1 MATPTLPEK
10 DLIARFGPTPSYT
23 PVNGWDSREPDKLV
37 KTHCCFCGVQ
47 CGIQL
52 KVKDNK
58 IIGFEPWEE
67 FPVNQGKL
75 CPKGIKRY
83 LQNEHPDR
91 LLAPL
96 IRTGNGFRQASWDE
110 ALDKTVAA
118 IRAIQSK
125 YGKDSFAFL
134 GGASMTNEKAYLNGK
149 FARIALGTANIDYN
163 GRLCMVS
170 AGAANRM
177 AFGVDRAANPWSDI
191 PLAKTIILTGT
202 NLAECFP
209 ILTDYIWRARDNGA
223 KIIVI
228 DPRITPIARTADLF
242 LPVRPGR
249 DSALAHGILHV
260 MIERGWID
268 EKFIAEHTLDFD
280 KVRELVKKYTP
291 AVTEKI
297 TGVPAASIVK
307 AAGIWGPAETSML
320 LHARGIEH
328 HTKGVENV
336 LSYINLVLAT
346 GRIGKPGCGYG
357 TITGQGNGQGGREHG
372 QRCNQLP
379 GGRDINKPADRKF
392 IAEFWGIEEREM
404 PQQGLT
410 ACEIFDAIEDG
421 KIKGLMSISFNP
433 LVSIPDSNRTRAALE
448 KLEFYG
454 AIDFFMN
461 ETAHYADVVLA
472 GSLQEEDE
480 GTVTTGEG
488 RCVRL
493 RNCVSPPGNA
503 RLDWKII
510 CDLAQR
516 LGKRKHFDYERPEE
530 IFNELAAASNRG
542 PIDYSGMSYEK
553 IEKNMGI
560 FWPCP
565 SEPGGTDALVRQSP
579 AGAPACRDT
588 ASEGACKTMTGEGAG
603 PTTESAAF
611 DHPGTPRL
619 FEGGKFHHADGKA
632 KFHAYEYRPPA
643 EDIDAEYPIFFTSG
657 RVVSQYLSGTQT
669 RRIGSLVDQYP
680 EPLCEIHPRMAEKLG
695 IKDRDMVKVVTRRGE
710 IVLPAQVVKTIRP
723 DTVFIPYHW
732 PGKKSANQLTNRA
745 LDPISKIPEYK
756 VCACRVEKVQAPNSN
771 IQRSTKNQFSKIA
784 MTLKIFSLVFGI
796 WNFSG
801 AWMLELGAF
810 L

>member
-1 MATPTLPEK
+1 MATLTLTDEQY
-10 DLIARFGPTPSYT
+10 IARYGPTPAYE
-23 PVNGWDSREPDKLV
+23 PPGGWDAREPDKLV

-58 IIGFEPWEE
+58 VIGFEPWEE

-75 CPKGIKRY
+75 CPKGVKRY
-83 LQNEHPDR
+83 MQNDHPDR
-91 LLAPL
+91 LLTPL
-96 IRTGNGFRQASWDE
+96 IRTDAGFRAASWE
-110 ALDKTVAA
+110 ESLDKTAAA
-118 IRAIQSK
+118 IKTIQAK
-125 YGKDSFAFL
+125 HGKDAFAFL

-149 FARIALGTANIDYN
+149 FARIALQTANIDYN

-191 PLAKTIILTGT
+191 PLAKSIILTGT

-209 ILTDYIWRARDNGA
+209 ILTDYVWRARDTGA

-249 DSALAHGILHV
+249 DSALANGILHV

-268 EKFIAEHTLDFD
+268 EKFIAEHTIDFD
-280 KVRELVKKYTP
+280 KVRDLVKKYTP

-297 TGVPAASIVK
+297 TGVPAKGIIK
-307 AAGIWGPAETSML
+307 AAEIWGPAETSML

-336 LSYINLVLAT
+336 LTYINLVLAS

-379 GGRDINKPADRKF
+379 GGRDISKPEHREF
-392 IAEFWGIEEREM
+392 ISNFWGIPEPEL
-404 PQQGLT
+404 PKQGLT
-410 ACEIFDAIEDG
+410 ACEIIDAIERG
-421 KIKGLMSISFNP
+421 EIKGLLSISFNP

-448 KLEFYG
+448 KLEFFG
-454 AIDFFMN
+454 CIDFFLN

-493 RNCVSPPGNA
+493 RNSVTPPGSA
-503 RLDWKII
+503 RVDWKII
-510 CDLAQR
+510 CDLAAR
-516 LGKRKHFDYERPEE
+516 LGKENFFTYTNPEE
-530 IFNELAAASNRG
+530 IFTELAAATAGG
-542 PIDYSGMSYEK
+542 PIDYSGMTYEK
-553 IEKNMGI
+553 IEQNMGI

-565 SEPGGTDALVRQSP
+565 TP
-579 AGAPACRDT
+579 
-588 ASEGACKTMTGEGAG
+588 
-603 PTTESAAF
+603 ESL
-611 DHPGTPRL
+611 GTPRL
-619 FEGGKFHHADGKA
+619 FEGGHFHHPDGRA
-632 KFHAYEYRPPA
+632 KFHAYEYRAPA
-643 EDIDAEYPIFFTSG
+643 EDVDAEFPIFFTSG

-669 RRIGSLVDQYP
+669 RRIGALVDQYP
-680 EPLCEIHPRMAEKLG
+680 EPLCEIHPLLAKKLG
-695 IKDRDMVKVVTRRGE
+695 IHDRDTVKVTTRRGD
-710 IVLPAQVVKTIRP
+710 ITLPAQVVKTIRP
-723 DTVFIPYHW
+723 DTIFIPYHW
-732 PGKKSANQLTNRA
+732 AGKKSANQLTNRA

-756 VCACRVEKVQAPNSN
+756 VCACRVEKVADAPVRALDLR
-771 IQRSTKNQFSKIA
+771 QRRPIN
-784 MTLKIFSLVFGI
+784 
-796 WNFSG
+796 
-801 AWMLELGAF
+801 
-810 L
+810 

>member
-1 MATPTLPEK
+1 MATLTLPE
-10 DLIARFGPTPSYT
+10 DRYTELYGPTPNYT
-23 PVNGWDSREPDKLV
+23 PAGGWNNGEPDKLV

-58 IIGFEPWEE
+58 VIGFEPWEE

-75 CPKGIKRY
+75 CPKGVKRY

-91 LLAPL
+91 LLTPL
-96 IRTGNGFRQASWDE
+96 IRSAAGFDIASWE
-110 ALDKTVAA
+110 ESLTKTVDA
-118 IRAIQSK
+118 INSIQAK
-125 YGKDSFAFL
+125 YGKDAFAFL

-149 FARIALGTANIDYN
+149 FARIALQTANIDYN

-191 PLAKTIILTGT
+191 PLAKVIILTGT

-249 DSALAHGILHV
+249 DSALANGILHV

-268 EKFIAEHTLDFD
+268 EPFITEHTHDFD

-297 TGVPAASIVK
+297 TGVPAKSII
-307 AAGIWGPAETSML
+307 AAAEMWGPAETSML

-336 LSYINLVLAT
+336 LTYINLVLAS

-379 GGRDINKPADRKF
+379 GGRDINKPEHRQF
-392 IAEFWGIEEREM
+392 IADFWKIPEPEL
-404 PQQGLT
+404 PKQGLT
-410 ACEIFDAIEDG
+410 ACEIIDAIERG
-421 KIKGLMSISFNP
+421 EIKGLLSISFNP

-448 KLEFYG
+448 KLEFF
-454 AIDFFMN
+454 ASIDFFMN
-461 ETAHYADVVLA
+461 ETARFADVVLP

-493 RNCVSPPGNA
+493 RNSVSPPGNA
-503 RLDWKII
+503 RVDWQII
-510 CDLAQR
+510 CDLAKR
-516 LGKRKHFDYERPEE
+516 LGKEKWFNYANPGE
-530 IFNELAAASNRG
+530 IFTELTAASKGG
-542 PIDYSGMSYEK
+542 PIDYSGMTYER
-553 IEKNMGI
+553 IEQNMGI

-565 SEPGGTDALVRQSP
+565 
-579 AGAPACRDT
+579 AP
-588 ASEGACKTMTGEGAG
+588 E
-603 PTTESAAF
+603 
-611 DHPGTPRL
+611 HPGTPRL
-619 FEGGKFHHADGKA
+619 FEGGKFHHPDGRA
-632 KFHAYEYRPPA
+632 KFHAYEYRSPA
-643 EDIDAEYPIFFTSG
+643 EDVDAEFPIFYTTG

-680 EPLCEIHPRMAEKLG
+680 EPLCEMHPLLAAKFG
-695 IKDRDMVKVVTRRGE
+695 ISDRDLVKVTTRRGE
-710 IVLPAQVVKTIRP
+710 MTLPAQVVKSIRP
-723 DTVFIPYHW
+723 DTIFIPYHW
-732 PGKKSANQLTNRA
+732 AGKKAANQLTNRA
-745 LDPISKIPEYK
+745 LDPISKIPEFK
-756 VCACRVEKVQAPNSN
+756 VCACKVEKVADAPLKNLA
-771 IQRSTKNQFSKIA
+771 TK
-784 MTLKIFSLVFGI
+784 
-796 WNFSG
+796 
-801 AWMLELGAF
+801 
-810 L
+810 

>member
-1 MATPTLPEK
+1 MATLTQPDDRYTELY
-10 DLIARFGPTPSYT
+10 GPTPNYT
-23 PVNGWDSREPDKLV
+23 PAGGWNNGEPDKLV

-58 IIGFEPWEE
+58 VIGFEPWEE

-75 CPKGIKRY
+75 CPKGVKRY
-83 LQNEHPDR
+83 MQNDHPDR

-96 IRTGNGFRQASWDE
+96 MRSADGFREASWDE
-110 ALDKTVAA
+110 ALGKTTEA
-118 IRAIQSK
+118 IKSIQAK
-125 YGKDSFAFL
+125 YGKDAFAFL

-149 FARIALGTANIDYN
+149 FARIALGTGNIDYN

-191 PLAKTIILTGT
+191 PLAKVIILTGT

-209 ILTDYIWRARDNGA
+209 ILTDYVWRARDAGA

-249 DSALAHGILHV
+249 DSALANGILHV

-268 EKFIAEHTLDFD
+268 EKFIAEHTHDFD

-297 TGVPAASIVK
+297 TGIPAKSILAV
-307 AAGIWGPAETSML
+307 AEAWGTAETSML

-336 LSYINLVLAT
+336 LTYINLVPAS

-379 GGRDINKPADRKF
+379 GGRDINKPEHRQF
-392 IAEFWGIEEREM
+392 IADFWKIPEPEL
-404 PQQGLT
+404 PKQGLT
-410 ACEIFDAIEDG
+410 ACEIIDAIERG
-421 KIKGLMSISFNP
+421 EIKGLLSISFNP
-433 LVSIPDSNRTRAALE
+433 LVSIPDSNRTRAALD
-448 KLEFYG
+448 KLEFF
-454 AIDFFMN
+454 ACIDPFLS
-461 ETAHYADVVLA
+461 ETARHADVVFA

-493 RNCVSPPGNA
+493 RNSVSPPGNA
-503 RLDWKII
+503 RVDWQII
-510 CDLAQR
+510 CDLAKR
-516 LGKRKHFDYERPEE
+516 LGKEQWFNYANPGE
-530 IFNELAAASNRG
+530 IFSELTAASKGG
-542 PIDYSGMSYEK
+542 PIDYSGMTYER
-553 IEKNMGI
+553 IEQNMGL

-565 SEPGGTDALVRQSP
+565 
-579 AGAPACRDT
+579 AP
-588 ASEGACKTMTGEGAG
+588 E
-603 PTTESAAF
+603 
-611 DHPGTPRL
+611 HPGTPRL
-619 FEGGKFHHADGKA
+619 FEGGKFHHPDGRA
-632 KFHAYEYRPPA
+632 KFHAYDYRPPA
-643 EDIDAEYPIFFTSG
+643 EDVDAEFPIFYTTG

-669 RRIGSLVDQYP
+669 RRIGALVDQYP
-680 EPLCEIHPRMAEKLG
+680 EPLCEMHPLLATRLG
-695 IKDRDMVKVVTRRGE
+695 IKDRDLVKVTTRRGDMT
-710 IVLPAQVVKTIRP
+710 LPAQVVKSIRP

-732 PGKKSANQLTNRA
+732 AGKKAANQLTNRV
-745 LDPISKIPEYK
+745 LDSSSKIPEFK
-756 VCACRVEKVQAPNSN
+756 VCACKVEKFADALVKPL
-771 IQRSTKNQFSKIA
+771 FD
-784 MTLKIFSLVFGI
+784 TLKQRGI
-796 WNFSG
+796 S
-801 AWMLELGAF
+801 
-810 L
+810 

>member
-1 MATPTLPEK
+1 MATLTQPE
-10 DLIARFGPTPSYT
+10 DRYTELYGPTSAYT
-23 PVNGWDSREPDKLV
+23 PAGGWNNGEPDKLV

-58 IIGFEPWEE
+58 VIGFEPWEE

-75 CPKGIKRY
+75 CPKGVKRY
-83 LQNEHPDR
+83 MQNDHPDR
-91 LLAPL
+91 LLSPL
-96 IRTGNGFRQASWDE
+96 MRSDDGFREASWDE
-110 ALDKTVAA
+110 AMDKTVDA
-118 IRAIQSK
+118 IKFIQAK
-125 YGKDSFAFL
+125 HGKDSFAFL

-149 FARIALGTANIDYN
+149 FARIALQTANIDYN

-191 PLAKTIILTGT
+191 PLAKVIILAGT

-209 ILTDYIWRARDNGA
+209 ILTDYVWRARDAGA

-249 DSALAHGILHV
+249 DSALANGILHV

-268 EKFIAEHTLDFD
+268 EKFIAEHTHDFD

-297 TGVPAASIVK
+297 TGVPAKSILAV
-307 AAGIWGPAETSML
+307 AEAWGTAETSML

-336 LSYINLVLAT
+336 LTYINLVLAS

-379 GGRDINKPADRKF
+379 GGRDISKPEHREF
-392 IAEFWGIEEREM
+392 IADFWKIPEPEL
-404 PQQGLT
+404 PKQGLT
-410 ACEIFDAIEDG
+410 ACEIIDAIERG
-421 KIKGLMSISFNP
+421 EIKGLLSISFNP
-433 LVSIPDSNRTRAALE
+433 LVSIPDSTRTRAALE
-448 KLEFYG
+448 KLEFFG
-454 AIDFFMN
+454 SIDFFMS
-461 ETAHYADVVLA
+461 ETARYSDVVFP

-493 RNCVSPPGNA
+493 RNSVSPPGNA
-503 RLDWKII
+503 RVDWQII
-510 CDLAQR
+510 CDLAKR
-516 LGKRKHFDYERPEE
+516 LGKEKFFNYSNAGE
-530 IFNELAAASNRG
+530 IFTELTAASKGG
-542 PIDYSGMSYEK
+542 PIDYSGMTYER
-553 IEKNMGI
+553 IEQNMGI

-565 SEPGGTDALVRQSP
+565 
-579 AGAPACRDT
+579 AP
-588 ASEGACKTMTGEGAG
+588 E
-603 PTTESAAF
+603 
-611 DHPGTPRL
+611 HPGTPRL
-619 FEGGKFHHADGKA
+619 FEGGKFHHPDGKA

-643 EDIDAEYPIFFTSG
+643 EDVDAEFPIFFTSG

-669 RRIGSLVDQYP
+669 RRIGALVDQYP
-680 EPLCEIHPRMAEKLG
+680 EPLCEMHPLLAAKFG
-695 IKDRDMVKVVTRRGE
+695 IKDRDLVKVTTRRGDMT
-710 IVLPAQVVKTIRP
+710 LPAQVVKSIRP

-732 PGKKSANQLTNRA
+732 AGKKAANQLTNRA
-745 LDPISKIPEYK
+745 LDPISKIPEFK
-756 VCACRVEKVQAPNSN
+756 VCACKVEKFADAPLKNLA
-771 IQRSTKNQFSKIA
+771 TK
-784 MTLKIFSLVFGI
+784 
-796 WNFSG
+796 
-801 AWMLELGAF
+801 
-810 L
+810 